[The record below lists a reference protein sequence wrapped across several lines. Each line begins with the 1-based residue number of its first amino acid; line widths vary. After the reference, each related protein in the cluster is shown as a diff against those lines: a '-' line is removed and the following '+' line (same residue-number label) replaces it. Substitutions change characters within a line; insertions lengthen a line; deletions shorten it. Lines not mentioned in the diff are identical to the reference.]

1 MIGEYIYI
9 YQASTYSVTNCYR
22 QSTNLSNDLRIAFQE
37 HLHTYLYPHSTITIH
52 VSVLSSDGSLL
63 AACLNA
69 GTLALIDAGIPMP
82 GLLCGCT
89 AGMSGVATAPYDTTP
104 SVNNETSDKL
114 DPLLD
119 LASPEEMELPFIT
132 VGTTSSSVEEE
143 DEEADEMKV
152 SVLDIDSTLHDS
164 YAETMLAVAIDG
176 CKQIR
181 EIMEGV
187 IRDAGRRVL
196 AGEVASL

>member
-1 MIGEYIYI
+1 
-9 YQASTYSVTNCYR
+9 
-22 QSTNLSNDLRIAFQE
+22 
-37 HLHTYLYPHSTITIH
+37 
-52 VSVLSSDGSLL
+52 
-63 AACLNA
+63 
-69 GTLALIDAGIPMP
+69 MP

-89 AGMSGVATAPYDTTP
+89 AGMSGVATAPYDTRP
-104 SVNNETSDKL
+104 SVNNETSNNL

-119 LASPEEMELPFIT
+119 LASPEELELPFIT
-132 VGTTSSSVEEE
+132 VGTTSSSVEDE

-152 SVLDIDSTLHDS
+152 SVLDIDSNLHDS

-176 CKQIR
+176 CKQVR

-187 IRDAGRRVL
+187 IRDAGRRIL

>member
-1 MIGEYIYI
+1 
-9 YQASTYSVTNCYR
+9 
-22 QSTNLSNDLRIAFQE
+22 
-37 HLHTYLYPHSTITIH
+37 
-52 VSVLSSDGSLL
+52 
-63 AACLNA
+63 
-69 GTLALIDAGIPMP
+69 MP